1 MATTSDAQFVSW
13 IRSAAP
19 YFHAF
24 RGRTFVVA
32 FGGEL
37 VDQGKFASLA
47 HDLNLLHSAGIRVVV
62 VHGSRPQIE
71 SQLKQRKARSKYKDG
86 VRITD
91 GVALECVKE
100 AVGLL
105 RVEIDALL
113 SQGLP
118 NSPMAGAAINTVS
131 GNFITAQPYGIR
143 NGTDFQYTGTV
154 RKVDAQAIRACLD
167 CGNIVIVS
175 NVGYSPTGEVF
186 NCTVEDVAVATAKAL
201 AADKLVYFTDLP
213 VQDKRGKVLAEI
225 SAAEAGRLLASANNL
240 SDDTRLFMQHAV
252 EAVRG
257 GVPRAHLVS
266 HQVEVSLLI
275 ELFTHKG
282 SGSMITADKLEK
294 LRGATIDD
302 VGGILSLI
310 EPLEAEGVL
319 VYRGRELI
327 EREIQRFH
335 VVEHDG
341 MIVGS
346 AALYPFPS
354 GKAAEL
360 AALVVSP
367 EARGAGVGE
376 KLVDH
381 ISREAK
387 KRGLKKLFVLTTQA
401 AHWFIERGFAEG
413 DVSVLPEPRRSLY
426 NYQRRSK
433 VLIKNL

>member
-1 MATTSDAQFVSW
+1 MM
-13 IRSAAP
+13 SAA
-19 YFHAF
+19 
-24 RGRTFVVA
+24 
-32 FGGEL
+32 
-37 VDQGKFASLA
+37 S
-47 HDLNLLHSAGIRVVV
+47 
-62 VHGSRPQIE
+62 
-71 SQLKQRKARSKYKDG
+71 
-86 VRITD
+86 
-91 GVALECVKE
+91 
-100 AVGLL
+100 
-105 RVEIDALL
+105 
-113 SQGLP
+113 
-118 NSPMAGAAINTVS
+118 
-131 GNFITAQPYGIR
+131 
-143 NGTDFQYTGTV
+143 
-154 RKVDAQAIRACLD
+154 
-167 CGNIVIVS
+167 
-175 NVGYSPTGEVF
+175 
-186 NCTVEDVAVATAKAL
+186 
-201 AADKLVYFTDLP
+201 
-213 VQDKRGKVLAEI
+213 
-225 SAAEAGRLLASANNL
+225 
-240 SDDTRLFMQHAV
+240 
-252 EAVRG
+252 
-257 GVPRAHLVS
+257 
-266 HQVEVSLLI
+266 
-275 ELFTHKG
+275 
-282 SGSMITADKLEK
+282 
-294 LRGATIDD
+294 
-302 VGGILSLI
+302 SLI